1 MTMSSEEFRSIS
13 ELKKLLASNC
23 KIEKVYPPVFAS
35 DAEVNIV
42 TVTVKCPDGKIQSIR
57 AYREEA
63 HALREFL
70 RTCR

>member
-1 MTMSSEEFRSIS
+1 VSSEEFRSIS
-13 ELKKLLASNC
+13 EIKSLLDSNC

-42 TVTVKCPDGKIQSIR
+42 TVTVKCHDGTTQTIR

-70 RTCR
+70 RTST